1 MVMCRN
7 QTGGRWNYDL
17 AVGEVADGTH
27 VAYGLFKHISSTKQS
42 SVGAVWIVSRPST
55 LVQGVN

>member
-27 VAYGLFKHISSTKQS
+27 VAYGLFNTFPAPNSPL
-42 SVGAVWIVSRPST
+42 SVLSRLS
-55 LVQGVN
+55 LGLQLLCKV